1 MFQRWNLYAQEETG
15 KEKALLICLV
25 FDTFCKAYAT
35 YSVKGQRGENLKGKS
50 ILLIA
55 VSIGILMS
63 LNLVLLANAQPYRMA
78 YFENIKVIHTY
89 PDGRT
94 ENFELVNDGTAK
106 VYDND
111 NLLLYLIFYNENLMP
126 SANLYTKIYIDNE
139 LQRTSDNLLTPG
151 GRLAPGTYG
160 WPTISSGPDNQR
172 WKVELW
178 WENNLEDAKEFNVW
192 VVKLYVENWSPAP
205 ITVEKGTTAPSSWS
219 ITFNNGG
226 NDVMENVSI
235 SVADPVD
242 LQITPTSQNL
252 DNVIAGGS
260 GSTSFSVTALPL
272 ALTTGQRDVKFQIT
286 YYDFMGIS
294 HTETISAPVI
304 VDRLST
310 SIALSLDPSSVG
322 KDNSTAITAMLV
334 DGNGSP
340 VTNQEI
346 SFSVGTT
353 SIGSEN
359 TDSSGKAT
367 QIFLANVDAGTFAI
381 NASFAGTV
389 DYKPSSQTTN
399 LTVEPFK
406 TTLVLDI
413 VPSSTVP
420 GDTVTLKAT
429 LKDEKSI
436 PLPNE
441 NVEFQINGTTI
452 DSATTDSN
460 GVASI
465 QYKTSIAG
473 TLDVKAVFAGE
484 TNYEN
489 SYAIDELVVEESIAL
504 KLGITVAAVVIAAA
518 VAVLILAR
526 RRGMKIPPMERK
538 EEGSPPPVTP

>member
-1 MFQRWNLYAQEETG
+1 VNG
-15 KEKALLICLV
+15 KHLLLMAL
-25 FDTFCKAYAT
+25 F
-35 YSVKGQRGENLKGKS
+35 
-50 ILLIA
+50 
-55 VSIGILMS
+55 IGILMS
-63 LNLVLLANAQPYRMA
+63 SLSLVPLTNAQNNQGA
-78 YFENIKVIHTY
+78 KFVDIKVIHY
-89 PDGRT
+89 RPDGNI
-94 ENFELVNDGTAK
+94 EKIDLFNGGTAK

-111 NLLLYLIFYNENLMP
+111 NLDIALYFSNENITLP
-126 SANLYTKIYIDNE
+126 GVYLYTKIYIDNE
-139 LQRTSDNLLTPG
+139 LRRTSENIPTPYLENRTDDWLTT
-151 GRLAPGTYG
+151 L
-160 WPTISSGPDNQR
+160 SGPSTQH

-178 WENNLEDAKEFNVW
+178 WDNNGENILEDNKEFDIW
-192 VVKLYVENWSPAP
+192 VVKLFVENWSPAP

-235 SVADPVD
+235 SVADSVD
-242 LQITPTSQNL
+242 LQITPASQNL
-252 DNVIAGGS
+252 DNVIAGGL

-340 VTNQEI
+340 VANQEI

-413 VPSSTVP
+413 VPSLTAL

-429 LKDEKSI
+429 LKDEKGI

-452 DSATTDSN
+452 DSAATDSN

-489 SYAIDELVVEESIAL
+489 SSTVDELVVNTSAL
-504 KLGITVAAVVIAAA
+504 QIEIVALVVI
-518 VAVLILAR
+518 VVIIGLVFFVM
-526 RRGMKIPPMERK
+526 RRGTKMPPMERK